1 MIIDKCQDKIFLFLR
16 IHQMTICFIIPDN
29 WFDVIDVEIDCRK
42 LSVSPSVIKNEVSL
56 TPKLVLQG
64 KSTKERRDKY
74 EIIFSI

>member
-1 MIIDKCQDKIFLFLR
+1 MA
-16 IHQMTICFIIPDN
+16 ICFIIPDN

-64 KSTKERRDKY
+64 KSTKKWRHKY
-74 EIIFSI
+74 